1 MAFSQEFK
9 KLDLKYNL
17 KHILCKECWVQLL
30 KQAQAGREESLRFSF
45 FRLILSVASTVKTS
59 TVRDF
64 LGFTMILAFRREQQV
79 CYSIKRLRKS
89 VEVEFIKCFNHT
101 VYYPIYRTLN
111 ATQECT
117 WFISQLTQFY
127 VIK

>member
-1 MAFSQEFK
+1 MVFSQKFK

-17 KHILCKECWVQLL
+17 KHILCKECLVQLL
-30 KQAQAGREESLRFSF
+30 KQPQAGREESLRFSF
-45 FRLILSVASTVKTS
+45 FRLILSVASTAKTS

-64 LGFTMILAFRREQQV
+64 LGFTIRREHQV
-79 CYSIKRLRKS
+79 CYSIRRLRKS
-89 VEVEFIKCFNHT
+89 VVVEFIKCFNHT

-117 WFISQLTQFY
+117 
-127 VIK
+127 